1 MKAARAN
8 NRAKLLASLDFGE
21 LNQFG

>member
-1 MKAARAN
+1 MKAVLAN

>member
-1 MKAARAN
+1 MKAVLAN
-8 NRAKLLASLDFGE
+8 NRAKLLASPDFGE